1 MTVRLSINLA
11 DDVAAALG
19 DWADK
24 KDISYTEAV
33 RRAIAVWNFVETE
46 IANGNTVTVIETGP
60 GGDGRIR
67 EAILVDTG
75 PEVRL

>member
-24 KDISYTEAV
+24 KCLSYTEAV

-46 IANGNTVTVIETGP
+46 IANGNKIAVVEA
-60 GGDGRIR
+60 DSGRIR
-67 EAILVDTG
+67 EVVVV
-75 PEVRL
+75 E

>member
-11 DDVAAALG
+11 DDVAAVLG

-46 IANGNTVTVIETGP
+46 IAAGNRLAVVEP
-60 GGDGRIR
+60 GGRIR
-67 EAILVDTG
+67 EVVLVDAG
-75 PEVRL
+75 PEVQL